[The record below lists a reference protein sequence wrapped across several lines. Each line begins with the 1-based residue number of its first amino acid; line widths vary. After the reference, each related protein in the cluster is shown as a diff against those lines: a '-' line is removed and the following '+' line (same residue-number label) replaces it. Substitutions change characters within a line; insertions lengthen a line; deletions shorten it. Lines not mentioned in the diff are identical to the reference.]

1 MKNVLIIFI
10 RNPALGNVKTR
21 LARTL
26 GAAEALRIY
35 HILLEKTCAAAS
47 GAVAER
53 QLYYS
58 DTIPQIDEWSSD
70 LFQKRLQSPGDLG
83 ARMESAFHIAF
94 LEGAHKALII
104 GSDCPELSAAVLN
117 TAFELLDSHDFVVG
131 PVPDGGYYLLGM
143 KALARS
149 IFHDIAWSTDT
160 VRAHTVEKIVAM
172 GKSFALLP
180 ELTDIDEASDW
191 EAYLLRSGGQNAR

>member
-35 HILLEKTCAAAS
+35 HVLLEKTCAAAS

-58 DTIPQIDEWSSD
+58 DTIPQMDEWSSD

-83 ARMESAFHIAF
+83 ARMEAAFHTAF

-104 GSDCPELSAAVLN
+104 GSDCPELSGAVLN

-143 KALARS
+143 KALAPS

-172 GKSFALLP
+172 GKSFVLLP

-191 EAYLLRSGGQNAR
+191 EAYLMRS